1 LEQYIHISGSIPT
14 PGAGVIFSRPE
25 SAAVQGQALSPQVQ
39 DRAIEPHQTVLQFSQ
54 RAGNIPPV
62 TPNQRKGRK
71 MSRRWGQRGFVEQ
84 KGNWWHVRYWAD
96 SPEGRTHASHPICL
110 AVGKG
115 KKTKSEAKRL
125 AADWLT
131 EQGIN
136 TEDHLERATGR
147 RLTFGDQAEEWLH
160 NLRTR
165 NREPIPES
173 SVPSIRSAL
182 NCWLLPHLGEMPL
195 SEVGNKALRGLV
207 GKMKGHLSAK
217 TMNTYVNMAKEIVE
231 SRLDEE
237 GEPIYARKWNNDV
250 IDLPVVKKREQRRP
264 KLAKEGVTAVIAES
278 REPWER
284 MLYILCPAGGMR
296 IAEVLALDIDK
307 HISSDCRVI
316 KVRGQVKENRIVSYL
331 KTDAAY
337 REVDLCP
344 EVAELLKN
352 YIDSRHGL
360 LFPSKT
366 GKTPMSYSNVRR
378 RSLHPKLV
386 KLGLYTPGA
395 AMHCFRRFRSAVLTK
410 NGCPEDLRKFWLG
423 HENPDISD
431 DYAEQLLEDIE
442 RRQEVAARIGLGFE
456 IPEASFVPK
465 VPKTPELEAVAVA
478 A

>member
-1 LEQYIHISGSIPT
+1 LDDLLYISGQMPAQNPSALLT
-14 PGAGVIFSRPE
+14 ATDWVINGEISSSYCLPLPPPSEVLPFRPQ
-25 SAAVQGQALSPQVQ
+25 AAT
-39 DRAIEPHQTVLQFSQ
+39 IT
-54 RAGNIPPV
+54 PV

-136 TEDHLERATGR
+136 TEQHLERALGGKI
-147 RLTFGDQAEEWLH
+147 TFGDQAEEWLH

-264 KLAKEGVTAVIAES
+264 KLAKEGVTAVIADCGT
-278 REPWER
+278 PWER

-337 REVDLCP
+337 REIDLCP

-352 YIDSRHGL
+352 YIGGRHGL

-366 GKTPMSYSNVRR
+366 RKTPMSYSNVRR

-395 AMHCFRRFRSAVLTK
+395 AMHCFRRFRSAVLRK
-410 NGCPEDLRKFWLG
+410 YGCPEDLRKFWLG
-423 HENPDISD
+423 HENSDISD
-431 DYAEQLLEDIE
+431 EYAEQLLEDIE

-456 IPEASFVPK
+456 IPKPSFVPK
-465 VPKTPELEAVAVA
+465 VPKTPDSEVVAVA